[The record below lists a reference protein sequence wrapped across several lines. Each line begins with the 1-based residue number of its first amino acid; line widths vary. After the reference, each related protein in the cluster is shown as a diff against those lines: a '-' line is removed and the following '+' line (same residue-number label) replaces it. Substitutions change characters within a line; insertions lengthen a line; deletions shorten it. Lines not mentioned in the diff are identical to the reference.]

1 MTASNK
7 LNNSTT
13 KSQETRENGLNDNFS
28 NQIDSV
34 GNSNNDS
41 KHIKTVEFG
50 AVEEI
55 SILDEDDDEQNGDNF
70 NQDTIVSQN
79 NSTSVHRRSSVS
91 SNFGQKSSIAPL
103 EFNNDKDG
111 LSTSTGRPNKS
122 NFVIPPP
129 IPESL
134 PTTPGYELS
143 GDSYFNSNS
152 KDFNIPIQQT
162 YTNNQQNNISINNNI
177 DLKDVN
183 SILNKEKTYEVSDG
197 MTLDNPPRNK
207 IRLISCL
214 IWVFTLGISDS
225 LPGTLLPRIEEYY
238 NISYSVVSTIW
249 LANALGFIIIAV
261 LSHRLE
267 HLLGKRMMIAGG
279 CATSII
285 MYIFVAPGY
294 KFPMVVVGFF
304 FGGLGLATCLS
315 ELNIFLS
322 RFKKSSKYLGFFH
335 GCYGLGACI
344 GPIFS
349 TIMIDHGVQWN
360 YVYCILIGL
369 TVVNI
374 FNQWFS
380 FKNADEDLKPFD
392 NPEANEDSSVTT
404 PTSEDDREL
413 GLNNNNN
420 NQEQQIDHSHH
431 HNHHHTLLPSSRL
444 SVEVNSI
451 LSDSSGTK
459 KLASD
464 PIEMG
469 IFSQKTM
476 IAHPDL
482 QKIPTHATHNTH
494 NTHTVTDTNNITNNI
509 DGGLTPEISE
519 SAPLVN
525 ESPEKLLGLALKSPI
540 TWFIS
545 FFVLFYQGGEVS
557 IGGWIVTFLE
567 TYRHGDE
574 KTTGYVASGFWGGLT
589 IGRIFLTSFLHKN
602 IGAKRGVF
610 LLSLCAIAS
619 AILAWVIPIIIVEA
633 VFISICGIFIGPIY
647 PLMITVAV
655 RILPRKIQI
664 VSLTIMTA
672 FGSSGGALFPFL
684 VGIISQFAGTYI
696 VFPVFIAL
704 FTAMLFLWY
713 LLPNPDRNIIKHFW
727 EKVW

>member
-1 MTASNK
+1 MTASNQT
-7 LNNSTT
+7 NNSTT
-13 KSQETRENGLNDNFS
+13 KSQETRENELNENFS
-28 NQIDSV
+28 EQTVSV
-34 GNSNNDS
+34 GNNNENKPVKNVD
-41 KHIKTVEFG
+41 FG

-55 SILDEDDDEQNGDNF
+55 SILDDDDQDGAEFSNDNII
-70 NQDTIVSQN
+70 QQN
-79 NSTSVHRRSSVS
+79 NSTSFYRRSSVS

-134 PTTPGYELS
+134 PTTPGYELG

-152 KDFNIPIQQT
+152 KDFNIPIQQS
-162 YTNNQQNNISINNNI
+162 YTNNQENISTNNI
-177 DLKDVN
+177 DLQNVN
-183 SILNKEKTYEVSDG
+183 SILSKDKTYEVSGG

-207 IRLISCL
+207 LRLISCL

-225 LPGTLLPRIEEYY
+225 LPGTLLPRIEAYY

-249 LANALGFIIIAV
+249 LANALGFIIIAI

-267 HLLGKRMMIAGG
+267 HFLGKRIMIAGG

-335 GCYGLGACI
+335 GFYGLGACI
-344 GPIFS
+344 GPIIS
-349 TIMIDHGVQWN
+349 TVMIDHGIQWN

-374 FNQWFS
+374 FDQWFA

-392 NPEANEDSSVTT
+392 NPDANEDSTVTT
-404 PTSEDDREL
+404 PTSEDDKEL
-413 GLNNNNN
+413 GLNNN
-420 NQEQQIDHSHH
+420 QEQQNDDSHH
-431 HNHHHTLLPSSRL
+431 HHHHNLLPSSRL
-444 SVEVNSI
+444 SVEVSSI
-451 LSDSSGTK
+451 LSDGSGTK
-459 KLASD
+459 KLTSD

-482 QKIPTHATHNTH
+482 QKIPTHATHTTH
-494 NTHTVTDTNNITNNI
+494 NTHAATDSNNIINNV
-509 DGGLTPEISE
+509 DGGLAPESSE
-519 SAPLVN
+519 SAPLVS
-525 ESPEKLLGLALKSPI
+525 ESPEKLLGLALRSPI

-574 KTTGYVASGFWGGLT
+574 RTTGYVASGFWGGLT

-602 IGAKRGVF
+602 VGAKRGVSI
-610 LLSLCAIAS
+610 LSLCAIAS
-619 AILAWVIPIIIVEA
+619 VILAWVVPIIIVEA

-704 FTAMLFLWY
+704 FCAMLVLWY

-727 EKVW
+727 ERVW

>member
-1 MTASNK
+1 MTASNQA
-7 LNNSTT
+7 NNSTT
-13 KSQETRENGLNDNFS
+13 KSQETRENKLNENFS
-28 NQIDSV
+28 EQTVSV
-34 GNSNNDS
+34 GNDKENKPFKNVD
-41 KHIKTVEFG
+41 FG

-55 SILDEDDDEQNGDNF
+55 SILDDDDQDGAEF
-70 NQDTIVSQN
+70 NNDIITQQN
-79 NSTSVHRRSSVS
+79 NSTSFYRRSSVS

-134 PTTPGYELS
+134 PTTPGYELG

-152 KDFNIPIQQT
+152 KDFNIPIQQI
-162 YTNNQQNNISINNNI
+162 YTNNQENISTNNI
-177 DLKDVN
+177 DLQNVN
-183 SILNKEKTYEVSDG
+183 SILSKEKTYEVSGG

-207 IRLISCL
+207 LRLISCL

-225 LPGTLLPRIEEYY
+225 LPGTLLPRIEAYY

-249 LANALGFIIIAV
+249 LANALGFIIIAI

-267 HLLGKRMMIAGG
+267 HFLGKRIMIAGG

-335 GCYGLGACI
+335 GFYGLGACI
-344 GPIFS
+344 GPIIS
-349 TIMIDHGVQWN
+349 TVMIDHGIQWN

-374 FNQWFS
+374 FDQWFA

-392 NPEANEDSSVTT
+392 NPDANEDSTVTT
-404 PTSEDDREL
+404 PTSEDDKEL
-413 GLNNNNN
+413 GLNNN
-420 NQEQQIDHSHH
+420 QEQQNDDSHH
-431 HNHHHTLLPSSRL
+431 HHHHNLLPSSRL
-444 SVEVNSI
+444 SVEVSSI
-451 LSDSSGTK
+451 LSDGSGTK
-459 KLASD
+459 KLTSD

-482 QKIPTHATHNTH
+482 QKIPTHATHITH
-494 NTHTVTDTNNITNNI
+494 NTHAATDSNNIINNV
-509 DGGLTPEISE
+509 DGGLAPESSE
-519 SAPLVN
+519 SAPLVS
-525 ESPEKLLGLALKSPI
+525 ESPEKLLGLALRSPI

-574 KTTGYVASGFWGGLT
+574 RTTGYVASGFWGGLT

-602 IGAKRGVF
+602 VGAKRGVSI
-610 LLSLCAIAS
+610 LSLCAIAS
-619 AILAWVIPIIIVEA
+619 VILAWVVPIIIVEA

-704 FTAMLFLWY
+704 FCAMLVLWY

-727 EKVW
+727 ERVW